1 MELIVNWIRDNT
13 AWLYTRIYQSSLFF
27 FDYWSLV
34 HIYSSI
40 GLFILFTFW
49 GIKRRWLLLSLILV
63 SYEVIEIVLVFL
75 ALHLFKP
82 ETFKDQFTDI
92 VVGYL
97 GGFIGQYLLK
107 EKKMFNLHLLH
118 LPLYVHIVACYS
130 AFTVAFVWVG
140 NYQYHYNQPFF
151 NSPGLNWWAFVLW
164 FVGLIAHNEFY
175 FFFKRSIKNIYVRLF
190 VSWLWFFAGLLAF
203 EFVGYYVLNI
213 RNISYGGNPALI
225 FGLIHG
231 TKVLYVFYL
240 SAALVSIAIFEI
252 FHKIFFVASQ
262 KELVRIRDSEK
273 QFA

>member
-34 HIYSSI
+34 HIYSGI

-63 SYEVIEIVLVFL
+63 SYEIIEIVLVFL

-82 ETFKDQFTDI
+82 EIFKDQFTDI
-92 VVGYL
+92 VVGFL

-107 EKKMFNLHLLH
+107 EKKILNLHLLH

-164 FVGLIAHNEFY
+164 FVGLMMHFELY
-175 FFFKRSIKNIYVRLF
+175 FFFKRVFKKIYLLLA
-190 VSWLWFFAGLLAF
+190 VSWIWFFAGLLTF
-203 EFVGYYVLNI
+203 EFIGFYVLYI
-213 RNISYGGNPALI
+213 RDESHGINAALVL
-225 FGLIHG
+225 GLIHG
-231 TKVLYVFYL
+231 TSALYTFYL
-240 SAALVSIAIFEI
+240 SAPLIGIAVLEI
-252 FHKIFFVASQ
+252 FNKIFFVARQ
-262 KELVRIRDSEK
+262 KAVLKRN
-273 QFA
+273 